1 VKVHEKRVTNLAV
14 SLLIGCSVL
23 LSPLLAFT
31 PMAVL
36 FGVFMYMGVSA
47 LSASQLY
54 QRFILF
60 FIPVK
65 SHPQT
70 PWVRRVKT
78 WKMHLYTLIQISCLA
93 LLWGV
98 KSWKQISLAFPFFLI
113 LLVPIRIQLKRI
125 FTESEFTTLDA
136 PLRPA
141 NKSR

>member
-1 VKVHEKRVTNLAV
+1 MSNLAV
-14 SLLIGCSVL
+14 SILIGCSVL

-36 FGVFMYMGVSA
+36 FGVFLYMGISA
-47 LSASQLY
+47 MSASQLY

-60 FIPVK
+60 FIPVE

-78 WKMHLYTLIQISCLA
+78 WKMHLYTIIQISCLA

-113 LLVPIRIQLKRI
+113 LLIPIRQQLKRI
-125 FTESEFTTLDA
+125 FTEKELEAVSYLKF
-136 PLRPA
+136 
-141 NKSR
+141 

>member
-1 VKVHEKRVTNLAV
+1 MLISISEQRVTNLAV
-14 SLLIGCSVL
+14 SLLIGCSVV
-23 LSPLLAFT
+23 LSPLLRFT

-60 FIPVK
+60 FIPVE

-78 WKMHLYTLIQISCLA
+78 SRMHLYTIIQISCLA
-93 LLWGV
+93 VLWGV
-98 KSWKQISLAFPFFLI
+98 KSWKQISLAFPFFLM
-113 LLVPIRIQLKRI
+113 LLIPTRMQLKRI
-125 FTESEFTTLDA
+125 FSESELEA
-136 PLRPA
+136 VC
-141 NKSR
+141 